1 MYPFRTAISADSF
14 KRSSTEEYTA
24 RVVSQEILMG
34 TLSRKDLKDKVSG
47 KLQIKSGKA
56 ADAAEKAE
64 LVHLRRQ
71 INALPNDLKVCQ
83 PI

>member
-1 MYPFRTAISADSF
+1 
-14 KRSSTEEYTA
+14 
-24 RVVSQEILMG
+24 MG

-71 INALPNDLKVCQ
+71 INALPNDLKVRRS
-83 PI
+83 I